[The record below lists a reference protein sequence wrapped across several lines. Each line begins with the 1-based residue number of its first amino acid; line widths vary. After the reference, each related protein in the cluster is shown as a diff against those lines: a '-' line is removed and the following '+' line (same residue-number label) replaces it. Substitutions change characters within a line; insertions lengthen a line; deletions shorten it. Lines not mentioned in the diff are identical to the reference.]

1 MAWSGVAHVI
11 LGVLMG
17 VAGATPMLYVLHKA
31 TQSETRLDAG
41 RAIACGVA
49 PFMGLQLVLLAVALL
64 RPEALL
70 GFGAAASLTFLAVVT
85 AAGLAAWR
93 RMG

>member
-1 MAWSGVAHVI
+1 MAWPGVAHVI

-17 VAGATPMLYVLHKA
+17 VAGATPMLYVLHGA
-31 TQSETRLDAG
+31 TKDEARLDV
-41 RAIACGVA
+41 RRVIACGLA
-49 PFMGLQLVLLAVALL
+49 PFMVLQLVLLAVALL

-70 GFGAAASLTFLAVVT
+70 GFGTAMSLAFLAVVSI
-85 AAGLAAWR
+85 AGLVAWK

>member
-17 VAGATPMLYVLHKA
+17 VAGATPMLYVLHRA

-70 GFGAAASLTFLAVVT
+70 GFGTAMSLAFLAVVSI
-85 AAGLAAWR
+85 AGLVAWK